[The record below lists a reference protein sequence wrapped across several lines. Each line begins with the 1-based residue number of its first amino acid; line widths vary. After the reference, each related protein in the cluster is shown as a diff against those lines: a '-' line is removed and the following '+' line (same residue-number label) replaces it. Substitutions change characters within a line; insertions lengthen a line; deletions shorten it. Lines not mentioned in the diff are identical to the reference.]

1 MKGTVLS
8 RRYAEA
14 LADVA
19 EQEGLLE
26 RARRELNALAEAFHA
41 SAEFR
46 VFARAAHMSRAEKQQ
61 AAGRLARRLGLCPPV
76 RRLLSYLVEK
86 KRLPILVDL
95 AASYAGEAD
104 RRLGMA
110 DAVLTTAAPLTDGQR
125 ERIVGRL
132 ESITGKQM
140 RLAEQRDESLIAGFQ
155 VHLDGWF
162 YDGSLRGQLN
172 RIRETIAH
180 GG

>member
-19 EQEGLLE
+19 EEEDLLDL
-26 RARRELNALAEAFHA
+26 ARRELNPLAEAFRT
-41 SAEFR
+41 SPEFR
-46 VFARAAHMSRAEKQQ
+46 VFARAAHLSRAEKQE
-61 AAGRLARRLGLCPPV
+61 AAQKLAERLGLCPPV
-76 RRLLSYLVEK
+76 RRLLSFLVQK
-86 KRLPILVDL
+86 KRLPILIDL
-95 AASYAGEAD
+95 AASYAEEAD
-104 RRLGMA
+104 RRLGRA
-110 DAVLTTAAPLTDGQR
+110 DALLTTAAPLTEEQR
-125 ERIVGRL
+125 RRIVGRL
-132 ESITGKQM
+132 ESVTGKQI
-140 RLAEQRDESLIAGFQ
+140 RLAEQQDESIIAGFQ
-155 VHLDGWF
+155 VHLDGLF